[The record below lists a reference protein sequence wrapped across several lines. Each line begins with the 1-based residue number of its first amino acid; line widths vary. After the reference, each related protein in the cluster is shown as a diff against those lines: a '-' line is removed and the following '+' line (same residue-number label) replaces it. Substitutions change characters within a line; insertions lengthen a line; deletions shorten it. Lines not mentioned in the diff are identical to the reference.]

1 MKSPTIPSS
10 DIFRKAIEEY
20 SKIYEIS
27 ECLYIGTMKEF
38 SIKELDKLTEIDA
51 KRILEPFLIT
61 WGRMSRV
68 LGKNGC
74 DIVRLKIIELSDKL
88 EKYRLKNLL
97 DFNIDVEEKHLSK
110 IFNDIKNTKVTSRD
124 VGPTATSK
132 ILHIINPQLFPMWDT
147 KIRGKFRLYYGSA
160 SDYIDFMTEAKRWL
174 SYSELK
180 PELETLSN
188 RYQKSKLKILDQYN
202 WYIAW
207 HLDSRTRPHT
217 NFTRP
222 RRLP

>member
-1 MKSPTIPSS
+1 
-10 DIFRKAIEEY
+10 
-20 SKIYEIS
+20 
-27 ECLYIGTMKEF
+27 
-38 SIKELDKLTEIDA
+38 
-51 KRILEPFLIT
+51 
-61 WGRMSRV
+61 MSRV

-97 DFNIDVEEKHLSK
+97 DFNINVEEKHLSK